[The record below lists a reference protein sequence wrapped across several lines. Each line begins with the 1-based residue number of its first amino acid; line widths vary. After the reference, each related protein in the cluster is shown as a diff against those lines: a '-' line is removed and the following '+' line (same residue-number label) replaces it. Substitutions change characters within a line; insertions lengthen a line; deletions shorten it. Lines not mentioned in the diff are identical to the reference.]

1 MEAFVLP
8 LDFGHAHAPLH
19 AMTVITTDCL
29 PPTYCNIP
37 TCQVNQIRNTTLF
50 GSLYMRTIA
59 ICGGDTQVSAS
70 GVGSVAFQ
78 HTYVVIVVVVVV
90 SWSSGPMALP
100 IAFTFPAQSRHQHS
114 HDGHLLLPKG
124 CDNERTWI
132 DRKCGRSS
140 PYEPTVRY
148 HTATVVVCAR
158 GVA

>member
-1 MEAFVLP
+1 MWGRHPSVRLRRW
-8 LDFGHAHAPLH
+8 LS
-19 AMTVITTDCL
+19 
-29 PPTYCNIP
+29 
-37 TCQVNQIRNTTLF
+37 R
-50 GSLYMRTIA
+50 
-59 ICGGDTQVSAS
+59 VSAHLRCDSS
-70 GVGSVAFQ
+70 GGGSVMVKWPHGTANQ
-78 HTYVVIVVVVVV
+78 
-90 SWSSGPMALP
+90 LP